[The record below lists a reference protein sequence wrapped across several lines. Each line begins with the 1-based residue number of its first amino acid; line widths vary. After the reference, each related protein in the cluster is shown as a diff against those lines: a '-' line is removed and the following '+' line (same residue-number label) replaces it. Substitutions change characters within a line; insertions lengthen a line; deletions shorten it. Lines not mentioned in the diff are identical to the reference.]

1 MASHLHL
8 HTPYTPSPKT
18 VFLTQLSI
26 LLAVI
31 MTGLVSM
38 MLVRSQLEQHQIQPE
53 QIPIAEQR
61 VWNALGR

>member
-1 MASHLHL
+1 
-8 HTPYTPSPKT
+8 
-18 VFLTQLSI
+18 